1 MPQHAYTSRALSFRG
16 AQRLTEEFWQ
26 HISGFQFDISLKC
39 LKWVCGNYAHEL
51 QASFVMPAISQYSTH
66 DSGIL

>member
-26 HISGFQFDISLKC
+26 HISGFQFDISLK
-39 LKWVCGNYAHEL
+39 WVCENYAHEL
-51 QASFVMPAISQYSTH
+51 QASFVMPAIGHYSTH